1 MKQLLTLICIISCVI
16 QLTAQ
21 DGHFSQF
28 YASPMALSPA
38 LTGMSAYKLKAT
50 AQYREQWRSVTIPYV
65 SMQGGIEGRFNSG
78 YNNAW
83 GAGLYFVNNEAGDA
97 QFSNP
102 QIYLSG
108 AYHFGLD
115 ADGSSFISVGGQFGA
130 AQRSIQNSL
139 TFNSQYNGTFFNI
152 NIPSGEQID
161 NQQMTYFDGAAGLAY
176 SYIIDGQTSF
186 YVGSALYH
194 INRPNISFTSEPDPL
209 SRKFT
214 FYAGGSFPLSE
225 QFSLLLQGVIFNQ
238 GPFNEVN
245 FGAMVR
251 YDLIPSYYDNAGELA
266 IAVGTIHRIQD
277 AQIFVGRLDYK
288 TFSLGLSYD
297 FNFSN
302 LTTASNSRG
311 GYEVSLVYQFGEIE
325 RGRGCPVF

>member
-1 MKQLLTLICIISCVI
+1 MKQLLTLIFILSIV
-16 QLTAQ
+16 QLKAQ

-50 AQYREQWRSVTIPYV
+50 AQYREQWRSVTVPYV

-78 YNNAW
+78 YNNAL
-83 GAGLYFVNNEAGDA
+83 GLGLFVVNNEAGDA
-97 QFSNP
+97 QFTNP
-102 QIYLSG
+102 QVYLSG

-115 ADGSSFISVGGQFGA
+115 ADGSSFLSAGAQVGV

-161 NQQMTYFDGAAGLAY
+161 NPQVTYVDGSAGLSY
-176 SYIIDGQTSF
+176 SYIIDPQTSL
-186 YVGSALYH
+186 YVGTALYH
-194 INRPNISFTSEPDPL
+194 INRPNISFTSDPDPL
-209 SRKFT
+209 NRKFT
-214 FYAGGSFPLSE
+214 LYAGGSFPLSD
-225 QFSLLLQGVIFNQ
+225 QFSLMLQGVILNQ

-245 FGAMVR
+245 IGAMVR
-251 YDLIPSYYDNAGELA
+251 YSLIPSYYDDAGDLA
-266 IAVGTIHRIQD
+266 LALGTIHRIND
-277 AQIFVGRLDYK
+277 AQVFVARLDYRGM
-288 TFSLGLSYD
+288 SLGVSYD
-297 FNFSN
+297 FNFSS
-302 LTTASNSRG
+302 LTPASNSRG
-311 GYEVSLVYQFGEIE
+311 GYEVALVYQFGEIE